1 MDAHVPW
8 PITHGLRGRGV
19 AVLTAQDDGSDT
31 LADPDLLGR
40 AGASGHV
47 LFTQDVDFLIE
58 GARRQRAGEFFSGV
72 IYAQQQVVSDRCCID
87 DLELLAKAYDPPDM
101 MNRVEYLPL

>member
-1 MDAHVPW
+1 M
-8 PITHGLRGRGV
+8 
-19 AVLTAQDDGSDT
+19 
-31 LADPDLLGR
+31 ADPDLLDR
-40 AGASGHV
+40 AGALGYV

-58 GARRQRAGEFFSGV
+58 GARRQGAGAFFSGV
-72 IYAQQQVVSDRCCID
+72 IYAQQQVVSDRRSID